1 MRKRNLHRGIAA
13 AALSAPL
20 VLGMTGVAAAD
31 EFEQTSNQAGPDGVG
46 TSQTSASADANGDGQ
61 VSYEESHAS
70 AGPDGANSS
79 STESSAGDESSTDH
93 ESDGLLGLGLLG

>member
-1 MRKRNLHRGIAA
+1 MRHLNRGIAA

-31 EFEQTSNQAGPDGVG
+31 EFEQSSSQVGAEGASSSQVSSSTGANGNGQASFEESQAHAGPGG
-46 TSQTSASADANGDGQ
+46 TS
-61 VSYEESHAS
+61 
-70 AGPDGANSS
+70 SS
-79 STESSAGDESSTDH
+79 STESSAGGDKH